1 MLAAFLLATG
11 AAIFGV
17 LGTIHLVYTFYG
29 RKLDPRD
36 DAVRTAM
43 QGTTMRISR
52 DTSLWNAWIG
62 FNASHSLG
70 AMIFAAFVLTLALGY
85 ADLVRSAPVFAWL
98 AFANAAAWFAVAWR
112 YWFGIPRNGI
122 ALAALCFLA
131 AALLV
136 TFSA

>member
-1 MLAAFLLATG
+1 MLVQILLATG

-17 LGTIHLVYTFYG
+17 LGTLHLVYTFYG

-43 QGTTMRISR
+43 QSTTMRITR
-52 DTSLWNAWIG
+52 DTSFWNAWIG

-70 AMIFAAFVLTLALGY
+70 AMIFAAFMLTLALGY
-85 ADLVRSAPVFAWL
+85 GDLVRSAPVFAWL
-98 AFANAAAWFAVAWR
+98 AVANAAAWFAVAWR
-112 YWFGIPRNGI
+112 YWFAIPRNGI
-122 ALAALCFLA
+122 ALAGLCFLA

-136 TFSA
+136 TLGA